1 MPKAAE
7 LKDEDKLLEA
17 KLLTKH
23 AAAWLLLGAF
33 LIVTGSTGASIIRL
47 RAPSQATVSDTVTH
61 CT

>member
-17 KLLTKH
+17 KLLAKH

-33 LIVTGSTGASIIRL
+33 LIVTGSTGASIIRF
-47 RAPSQATVSDTVTH
+47 RAPSQVA
-61 CT
+61 